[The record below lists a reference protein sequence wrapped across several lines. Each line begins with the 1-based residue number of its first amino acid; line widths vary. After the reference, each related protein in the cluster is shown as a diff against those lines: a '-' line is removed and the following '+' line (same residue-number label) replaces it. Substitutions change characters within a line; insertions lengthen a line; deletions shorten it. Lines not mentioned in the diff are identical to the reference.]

1 MMAVKF
7 ESIFTNQIARDI
19 NGVIN
24 TDSKSTLGEEF
35 SEYVVTNEVANCLD
49 KFFEKYNETN
59 PVYNGVW
66 ISGFFGCGK
75 SHLLKILS
83 YLIANSDIDGKK
95 AVSYFNNKISDNP
108 MLLGQMRK
116 AASIPSESILF
127 NIVQYNQNN
136 ENEPILHIFQRKF
149 YEHCGYYGSNPKI
162 ATFEMELDKEGLFD
176 RFKKSFEQNSRKAWE
191 EARKKPNINKKYIT
205 KTFAE
210 ITGNVEDPNLLDNYK
225 DKSEISIH
233 DFAVQVKE
241 YMDSKG
247 LDFRLNFFVD
257 EVGQFVARSSRLMVD
272 LQEIATSLSSVTNN
286 RSWVL
291 ITSQDE
297 LEKFVK
303 NLDKQDEIDI
313 SKIQGRFYVKMSLS
327 NANVN
332 EVIQK
337 RLLEKN
343 DEGRTMVGSTY
354 EIQKENFN
362 TLFQFVNG
370 PKKYRIYRDKDEFV
384 STYPFVTYQFDM
396 FKETLETLSG
406 HNAFPGAY
414 TSTGARSMLDV
425 FHKVLRDFAEKEES
439 KVGESLIPYDM
450 MYDGLKDLLKQNF
463 KDSINLAENN
473 IVDNPFAI
481 RVLKVLL
488 LVKYLQKQFSPTAHN
503 ISVLLLNSFND
514 NPAELVEKTEEALN
528 RLTKETYIQRNGD
541 QYDFLTNE
549 EKDVEEEIKQEYVS
563 PKDLTDEIKAI
574 IYDNILSSVTKASD
588 DRNLTNYQF
597 TRKIDGVVVVSRNTE
612 ISINVLT
619 PFNGSSGLY
628 PQYNDA
634 LSSPNTELVM
644 LLKPD
649 KRLSDDLLLY
659 LKTKQHLKKNAGMT
673 VSEDREKVFKDKG
686 ERNTKRRDEIEKTV
700 RSIMGEAEFY
710 ISGSALNIK
719 TSSKI
724 DTRVEQAF
732 QILIEKVYPNL
743 KMITKG
749 SCGEM
754 NAKELLDRD
763 VDSDLLGSTLS
774 EAETQIL
781 NQLRNDKERIITTVA
796 SLLDT
801 FKKKPY
807 GWPETALICNLILL
821 MKKGF
826 INIKRD
832 GKVVDDPAVLKG
844 FLFSPSQYSQIV
856 IELCKDID
864 PKRIKD
870 LKNFIYDFTN
880 LKCPYDDAKNVAKMA
895 SSDIEKVYEDV
906 KNKAYSLSYPFV
918 ETVKDKLKLLQKA
931 VGQDYLWLFS
941 DDFFNISDEILDAK
955 EEYFDKFL
963 SFTDR
968 KENLEKYGEAERLI
982 KRNESIKDQLDIAS
996 WNRIVDILN
1005 DRELYRNS
1013 SLSELD
1019 KNTNTLKQSISKLL
1033 TKAKFDLLED
1043 VEKYEKEIQ
1052 KETAYRLLGQ
1062 DEKGH
1067 IETLLLEVKTK
1078 IKGVS
1083 SLDELKNINTFTIKE
1098 TKQNIN
1104 VLIDMGKEKAEE
1116 KKIVRLS
1123 SLSSAHLMSPIKT
1136 EVDVSLFIE
1145 KLKKEMIEKIRDGY
1159 TVE

>member
-1 MMAVKF
+1 MAVKF
-7 ESIFTNQIARDI
+7 ESIFTNQITRDI

-95 AVSYFNNKISDNP
+95 AVSYFDNKISGNP
-108 MLLGQMRK
+108 ILLGQMRK

-176 RFKKSFEQNSRKAWE
+176 RFKKSFEQNSGKAWE

-247 LDFRLNFFVD
+247 PDSRLNFFVD

-286 RSWVL
+286 RSWILV
-291 ITSQDE
+291 TSQDE

-396 FKETLETLSG
+396 FKETLETLSA

-425 FHKVLRDFAEKEES
+425 FHKVLRDFAEKDES
-439 KVGESLIPYDM
+439 KVGESFIPYDM

-549 EKDVEEEIKQEYVS
+549 EKDVEEEIKQAYVS
-563 PKDLTDEIKAI
+563 TKDLTDEIKAI
-574 IYDNILSSVTKASD
+574 IYDNILSSVTKVSD
-588 DRNLTNYQF
+588 ERNLTNYQF
-597 TRKIDGVVVVSRNTE
+597 TRKIDSEAVVLKNSE

-619 PFNGSSGLY
+619 PFNGSELY
-628 PQYNDA
+628 PQYNDT
-634 LSSPNTELVM
+634 LSSPDTELVM

-659 LKTKQHLKKNAGMT
+659 LKTKQYLKNNAGMT
-673 VSEDREKVFKDKG
+673 VSEDREKVFKDKS
-686 ERNTKRRDEIEKTV
+686 EQNTKRRDEIERTI
-700 RSIMGEAEFY
+700 RNIMSEAEFY

-724 DTRVEQAF
+724 DVRVEQAF

-743 KMITKG
+743 KMISKET
-749 SCGEM
+749 SGEM
-754 NAKELLDRD
+754 NAKELIDKD
-763 VDSDLLGSTLS
+763 VNSDLFGNTIS

-781 NQLRNDKERIITTVA
+781 NQLRNDKERITTTIA
-796 SLLDT
+796 SLLDK

-807 GWPETALICNLILL
+807 GWPETALIFNLILL
-821 MKKGF
+821 MKKGR

-832 GKVVDDPAVLKG
+832 GKVVDSPAALKG
-844 FLFSPSQYSQIV
+844 FLFSTSQYGQIV
-856 IELCKDID
+856 IELCRDID
-864 PKRIKD
+864 PKRIKE
-870 LKNFIYDFTN
+870 LKDFIFEFTN

-895 SSDIEKVYEDV
+895 SDDIKKVYEDV
-906 KNKAYSLSYPFV
+906 KNKAYSLNYPFV
-918 ETVKDKLKLLQKA
+918 ETIRDKLKLLQVA
-931 VGQDYLWLFS
+931 TDQDYLWFFS
-941 DDFFNISDEILDAK
+941 DEFFNISDEILDVK
-955 EEYFDKFL
+955 EEYFDKFI
-963 SFTDR
+963 SFAER
-968 KENLEKYGEAERLI
+968 KENLEKYDEAERLI
-982 KRNESIKDQLDIAS
+982 KRNESIKDQLDIDS

-1019 KNTNTLKQSISKLL
+1019 KNISTLKQSISKLI
-1033 TKAKFDLLED
+1033 TKAKYDLLED

-1062 DEKGH
+1062 DQKGH